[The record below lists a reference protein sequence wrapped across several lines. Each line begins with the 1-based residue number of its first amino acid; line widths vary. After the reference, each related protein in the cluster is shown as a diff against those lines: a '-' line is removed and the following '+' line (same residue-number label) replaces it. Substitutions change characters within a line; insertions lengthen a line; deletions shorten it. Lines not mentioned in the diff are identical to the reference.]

1 MGLKM
6 PSEGVSI
13 AYEIPLRE
21 SVHLLLRRTML
32 GNTGLCLE
40 IDRVLGTS
48 VVCYSTGESS
58 LSRGGESELLSG
70 QGTSCTA
77 TYWGNAKSIVFDQVQ
92 VLQCCGLLSGGKR
105 KETYMVRL

>member
-1 MGLKM
+1 M
-6 PSEGVSI
+6 
-13 AYEIPLRE
+13 LRN
-21 SVHLLLRRTML
+21 VGICL
-32 GNTGLCLE
+32 GRNR
-40 IDRVLGTS
+40 ILGAS

-58 LSRGGESELLSG
+58 LSRGGKSELLSG